1 MTQLI
6 LLLETS
12 TPACSIALAEVA
24 AGGERVLAQAASDEP
39 MRHTAL
45 AVPLI
50 RSAFA
55 KTDFALADLD
65 AVTVSAGPGSYTA
78 LRAGLST
85 AKGLCA
91 ALGVPLLQVSTLA
104 ALAHR
109 AYALEADR
117 PAGDLV
123 ALVHA
128 RRREVYAARYRAGT
142 DGLQEVVAPASVA
155 LDATWFVGQAAAG
168 TYALCGPGAV
178 LAVEVAA
185 ELGAAP
191 PEVRDA
197 RAAGPTAAELAP
209 LAASALRAGAAV
221 ELAAATPTYLK
232 PPFITVAKPRL

>member
-1 MTQLI
+1 MPQLL

-12 TPACSIALAEVA
+12 TPACSVALAEVA
-24 AGGERVLAQAASDEP
+24 ADGERVLAQAAADDP

-50 RSAFA
+50 RTAFA

-65 AVTVSAGPGSYTA
+65 AVAVSAGPGSYTA

-109 AYALEADR
+109 ARALEADR

-128 RRREVYAARYRAGT
+128 RRREAYAARYRAGGG
-142 DGLQEVVAPASVA
+142 GLEEVAAPASVA
-155 LDATWFVGQAAAG
+155 LDAAWFAGQAAAG
-168 TYALCGPGAV
+168 AYALCGPGAE
-178 LAVEVAA
+178 LAAAVAE
-185 ELGAAP
+185 ELGVGR

-197 RAAGPTAAELAP
+197 RPSGPTAAELAP
-209 LAASALRAGAAV
+209 LAAAALRAGAAV